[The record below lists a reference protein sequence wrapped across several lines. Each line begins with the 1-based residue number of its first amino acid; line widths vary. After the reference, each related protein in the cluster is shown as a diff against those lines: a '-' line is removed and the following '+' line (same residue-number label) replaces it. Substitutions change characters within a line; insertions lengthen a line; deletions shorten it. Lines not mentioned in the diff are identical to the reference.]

1 MAIKLDKVIGRLR
14 EKDEHKCAIEV
25 SCAVPQVTLEMQLRK
40 VTEIAVGNR
49 RYADGNDMGTGIY
62 QKPPKGNYTVKR
74 KARGEWVI
82 YVRYFGDASTLEN
95 PKIGIIHKSNL
106 YKCSQTPNPNYGVEG
121 NADAD
126 IQVFVQKTQMQG
138 MWLMHDAESNPIL
151 FDLPANEGE
160 WTPLMQVDEFVEKFM
175 YFTKRYKNPKTTTTT
190 GKTTA
195 KKDELNYELV
205 PHHFKNRYARI
216 GDNTKWSEF
225 NINVYKASRRA
236 LYTYAGLAVVQE
248 RIFADQLT
256 GYNRTAYAYAQ
267 PTYFTMRYAPK
278 CETPYNILL

>member
-1 MAIKLDKVIGRLR
+1 MAVKLDKVIGRLR
-14 EKDEHKCAIEV
+14 ERDDHKCAIEV

-40 VTEIAVGNR
+40 VTEIAIGNR
-49 RYADGNDMGTGIY
+49 IDAKGNDMRTETY
-62 QKPPKGNYTVKR
+62 EKPAKGKYKVKR
-74 KARGEWVI
+74 KARGEWVV

-95 PKIGIIHKSNL
+95 PKIGVIHKSNL
-106 YKCSQTPNPNYGVEG
+106 YKCSQIPNPNYGVEG

-126 IQVFVQKTQMQG
+126 IQIFVQKTQMQG

-160 WTPLMQVDEFVEKFM
+160 WAPLMQVDEFVEQFM
-175 YFTKRYKNPKTTTTT
+175 YFTEYKKAQKGVKTD
-190 GKTTA
+190 A
-195 KKDELNYELV
+195 LNYELV

-216 GDNTKWSEF
+216 GDDTKWSEF
-225 NINVYKASRRA
+225 HSADIKAYRRA
-236 LYTYAGLAVVQE
+236 IYTRAGLAVVQE
-248 RIFADQLT
+248 RIFADPVT
-256 GYNRTAYAYAQ
+256 GYERTAYVYAP

>member
-1 MAIKLDKVIGRLR
+1 MSIKLDKVIGRLR
-14 EKDEHKCAIEV
+14 ERDDHKCAIEV

-40 VTEIAVGNR
+40 VTEIAIGDR
-49 RYADGNDMGTGIY
+49 IDSDGNDMGTKLY
-62 QKPPKGNYTVKR
+62 QKPAKGNYTVKR

-106 YKCSQTPNPNYGVEG
+106 YKCSQIPNPNYGVEG

-138 MWLMHDAESNPIL
+138 MWLMHDTQSNPIL

-160 WTPLMQVDEFVEKFM
+160 WTPLMQVDEFVEHFM
-175 YFTKRYKNPKTTTTT
+175 YFKKEYEAPKK
-190 GKTTA
+190 GVKTDA
-195 KKDELNYELV
+195 LNYELV

-216 GDNTKWSEF
+216 GDDTKWSEF
-225 NINVYKASRRA
+225 NINKYRAARRA
-236 LYTYAGLAVVQE
+236 IYTCAGLAVVQE
-248 RIFADQLT
+248 RIFADPVT
-256 GYNRTAYAYAQ
+256 GYARTAYAYAQ